1 MALKEWWSDVTAPLV
16 RYWEKIVPW
25 AWLRETIET
34 VVWALALALLLKAF
48 VVGNFWIPSESM
60 VPTLLVGDRV
70 IVWKF
75 EYLLRKPRRGDVI
88 VFKYPKDT
96 SLDYVKRLIA
106 LPGDEVEIK
115 NGIVW
120 INGKKQDENYVTF
133 HDTYNYK
140 ATVPEHAY
148 LALGDNRPNSMDSRF
163 WGFVPEKN
171 VYGPV
176 SFRYW
181 PLNRIGRVK

>member
-1 MALKEWWSDVTAPLV
+1 MALKELRRNFAEPVTRLWTRV
-16 RYWEKIVPW
+16 VPW

-34 VVWALALALLLKAF
+34 VVWAVALAALLKMF

-88 VFKYPKDT
+88 VFKYPRDPKV
-96 SLDYVKRLIA
+96 DYVKRLIG
-106 LPGDEVEIK
+106 LPGDSVEIK
-115 NGIVW
+115 NGVVFV
-120 INGKKQDENYVTF
+120 NGEQLAEPYVTF
-133 HDTYNYK
+133 HDVSNYK
-140 ATVPEHAY
+140 ATVPEGAF
-148 LALGDNRPNSMDSRF
+148 LALGDNRPNSLDGRF
-163 WGFVPEKN
+163 WGFVPAEN

-181 PLNRIGRVK
+181 PLKRIGLVR